1 MEWTG
6 TLQMDAFGILYGSK
20 NPTASG
26 VIGAGELRK
35 DAMMYS
41 DNASSCKLS
50 YDKGVKVEAYLQ
62 LL

>member
-1 MEWTG
+1 
-6 TLQMDAFGILYGSK
+6 MDAFGILYGSK